1 LYDSFKQAL
10 WEELG
15 TSVEI
20 RHIHQA
26 VFKRYEGFN
35 ILLLA
40 CQCRVTEESPS
51 SNGCGKFRWL
61 GKG

>member
-1 LYDSFKQAL
+1 M
-10 WEELG
+10 EEVG

-20 RHIHQA
+20 RHILQA
-26 VFKRYEGFN
+26 VFKRYEDFN
-35 ILLLA
+35 IFLLA